1 MHEGIEEKSRIVAD
15 HEVEIFQSREAHVA
29 ELRVRRALPTKGRRT
44 VGAWCFVDHM
54 GPMSLNP
61 ERSIDVAPH
70 PHMGLQTVTWLFSG
84 EFLHRDSLGSEQLI
98 RAGQLNLM
106 TSGHGV
112 AHSEEN
118 PGLRSGEM
126 HGMQL
131 WVAQP
136 STTRDGD
143 AGFEHYEALPKF
155 EVSNLTA
162 TVLVGSLGQS
172 HSPARRDSE
181 FVGVELDFHGGP
193 VTLDL
198 QPNYEYALIVANG
211 SVWADGT
218 VVQPGQLAY
227 LGAGREECRFE
238 TQRPGRAMLI
248 GGVPF
253 DERLFMWWNFVA
265 RTQDEISDAWRAWAT
280 GDERFGRVASTF
292 ARIEVSPPPWL
303 LALI

>member
-1 MHEGIEEKSRIVAD
+1 VSD
-15 HEVEIFQSREAHVA
+15 HDVEIFESRETHVA
-29 ELRVRRALPTKGRRT
+29 QLAVRRALPTKGRRT

-54 GPMSLNP
+54 GPMSLSP

-106 TSGHGV
+106 TSGFGV

-136 STTRDGD
+136 SMTRNTGPDFAHFG
-143 AGFEHYEALPKF
+143 ELPTV
-155 EVSNLTA
+155 ETPELTA
-162 TVLVGSLGQS
+162 TVLIGSIAGAS
-172 HSPARRDSE
+172 SSARRDSE
-181 FVGVELDFHGGP
+181 LVGVELNLHGGP
-193 VTLDL
+193 ATVALEPTF
-198 QPNYEYALIVANG
+198 EYALIVANG
-211 SVWADGT
+211 SVSVDDT
-218 VVQPGQLAY
+218 VVRPGALAY
-227 LGAGREECRFE
+227 LGAGRDECRFE
-238 TQRPGRAMLI
+238 SRGPSRAMLI
-248 GGVPF
+248 GGVPL
-253 DERLFMWWNFVA
+253 DERIFMWWNFVA
-265 RTQDEISDAWRAWAT
+265 RSQEEISDAWRAWAT
-280 GDERFGRVASTF
+280 GDERFGRVDSPF

-303 LALI
+303 LALH

>member
-1 MHEGIEEKSRIVAD
+1 MVTDNRVEVIE
-15 HEVEIFQSREAHVA
+15 SREAQVA
-29 ELRVRRALPTKGRRT
+29 DLRVRRALPTKGRRT

-54 GPMSLNP
+54 GPITLSP
-61 ERSIDVAPH
+61 DRSIDVAPH
-70 PHMGLQTVTWLFSG
+70 PHLGLQTVTWLFSG

-136 STTRDGD
+136 SMTRDGGAD
-143 AGFEHYEALPKF
+143 FEHFGELPRTDT
-155 EVSNLTA
+155 SNLTT
-162 TVLVGSLGQS
+162 TVLVGSFGDVS
-172 HSPARRDSE
+172 SPARRDSDH
-181 FVGVELDFHGGP
+181 VGVELDLHGGP
-193 VTLDL
+193 VTVALE
-198 QPNYEYALIVANG
+198 PTYEYALIVANG
-211 SVWADGT
+211 AVSVDDT
-218 VVQPGQLAY
+218 VVQPGALAY
-227 LGAGREECRFE
+227 FGEGRDECRFDSSG
-238 TQRPGRAMLI
+238 PSRAMLI

-265 RTQDEISDAWRAWAT
+265 RTQEEISDAWRAWAT
-280 GDERFGRVASTF
+280 GDDRFGPVASPF
-292 ARIEVSPPPWL
+292 ARIEVGPPPWL
-303 LALI
+303 LALH

>member
-1 MHEGIEEKSRIVAD
+1 LSPD
-15 HEVEIFQSREAHVA
+15 
-29 ELRVRRALPTKGRRT
+29 
-44 VGAWCFVDHM
+44 
-54 GPMSLNP
+54 
-61 ERSIDVAPH
+61 RSIDVAPH

-84 EFLHRDSLGSEQLI
+84 EFLHRDSLGSEQII

-136 STTRDGD
+136 STTRDGG
-143 AGFEHYEALPKF
+143 AGFEHHEELPKI
-155 EVSNLTA
+155 EVSNLRA
-162 TVLVGSLGQS
+162 TVLVGSFGQS
-172 HSPARRDSE
+172 RSPARRDSE
-181 FVGVELDFHGGP
+181 LVGVELDFHGGP

-198 QPNYEYALIVANG
+198 EPTYEYALIVANG
-211 SVWADGT
+211 SVLADGT
-218 VVQPGQLAY
+218 VVHPGQLAY
-227 LGAGREECRFE
+227 LGAGRDECRFE
-238 TQRPGRAMLI
+238 TQSPSRAMLI

-265 RTQDEISDAWRAWAT
+265 RTQDEISDAWRSWAT
-280 GDERFGRVASTF
+280 GEERFGRVASPF

-303 LALI
+303 MALH

>member
-1 MHEGIEEKSRIVAD
+1 
-15 HEVEIFQSREAHVA
+15 
-29 ELRVRRALPTKGRRT
+29 
-44 VGAWCFVDHM
+44 
-54 GPMSLNP
+54 
-61 ERSIDVAPH
+61 
-70 PHMGLQTVTWLFSG
+70 MGLQTVTWLFAG

-136 STTRDGD
+136 STTRDGG
-143 AGFEHYEALPKF
+143 AEFEHFDTMPTIET
-155 EVSNLTA
+155 SNLSA
-162 TVLVGSLGQS
+162 TVLVGSFGETS
-172 HSPARRDSE
+172 SPARRDSAL
-181 FVGVELDFHGGP
+181 VGVELNLHGGP
-193 VTLDL
+193 VTVALE
-198 QPNYEYALIVANG
+198 PNCEYALIVANG
-211 SVWADGT
+211 SVLVDGT
-218 VVQPGQLAY
+218 VVQPGALAY
-227 LGAGREECRFE
+227 LGAGRDECRFDSNA
-238 TQRPGRAMLI
+238 PSRAMLI

-265 RTQDEISDAWRAWAT
+265 RSQDEISDAWRAWAA
-280 GDERFGRVASTF
+280 GDDRFGRVASPF

-303 LALI
+303 MALH

>member
-1 MHEGIEEKSRIVAD
+1 MTNID
-15 HEVEIFQSREAHVA
+15 VELVVSREARVG
-29 ELRVRRALPTKGRRT
+29 EMTVRRALPTKGRRT

-54 GPMSLNP
+54 GPLSLSP
-61 ERSIDVAPH
+61 DRSVDVAPH
-70 PHMGLQTVTWLFSG
+70 PHIGLQTVTWLFSG

-118 PGLRSGEM
+118 PGLRSGEL

-136 STTRDGD
+136 SATREDRS
-143 AGFEHYEALPKF
+143 GFDHYADLPQS
-155 EVSNLTA
+155 ESTGVTA
-162 TVLVGSLGQS
+162 SVLVGSFDTAT
-172 HSPARRDSE
+172 SPARRDSE
-181 FVGVELDFHGGP
+181 LVGVELNFHGGP
-193 VTLDL
+193 ATIALE
-198 QPNYEYALIVANG
+198 PGFEYALVVANG
-211 SVWADGT
+211 SVLIGDT
-218 VVQPGQLAY
+218 VVEPGALAY
-227 LGAGREECRFE
+227 LGAGHDECRFE
-238 TQRPGRAMLI
+238 SRGSSRAMLI
-248 GGVPF
+248 GGTPF

-280 GDERFGRVASTF
+280 GDERFGRVDSPF

-303 LALI
+303 MALH

>member
-1 MHEGIEEKSRIVAD
+1 MTE
-15 HEVEIFQSREAHVA
+15 HEVEVIASREAQVA
-29 ELRVRRALPTKGRRT
+29 AIRVRRALPTKGRRT

-54 GPMSLNP
+54 GPMSLDP
-61 ERSIDVAPH
+61 DHSVDVAPH

-118 PGLRSGEM
+118 PGLRSGEL

-136 STTRDGD
+136 TSTREGD
-143 AGFEHYEALPKF
+143 AGFEHFAELPTF
-155 EVSNLTA
+155 ESTTLSA
-162 TVLVGSLGQS
+162 SVLVGSFGGVT
-172 HSPARRDSE
+172 SPARRDSDH
-181 FVGVELDFHGGP
+181 VGVELDFHGGA
-193 VTLDL
+193 VTVPLDSR
-198 QPNYEYALIVANG
+198 YEYALVVANG
-211 SVWADGT
+211 SVLVEG
-218 VVQPGQLAY
+218 VVVEPGALAY
-227 LGAGREECRFE
+227 LGAGRDEIRFE
-238 TQRPGRAMLI
+238 SRGVSRALLI

-265 RTQDEISDAWRAWAT
+265 RSQEEISDAWRAWAS
-280 GDERFGRVASTF
+280 GDERFGRVASPF

-303 LALI
+303 MAMN